1 MKGKVLVVDDDAA
14 VRDSL
19 GKWFESEGYYAQAAK
34 DAEEALEAVEKERWD
49 IALLDLKMPDVDG
62 IQLQLRLRDVD
73 AELPVV
79 IMTGYASV
87 ESAVRTLKNGAHDYI
102 VKPFDPDE
110 LVHLVGKTLEHC
122 RTKREVARLREN
134 LRQVTAAT
142 DLVGQSPGMRRVNE
156 LIDTA
161 APSDAPVL
169 IAGEP
174 GTGKQMVARTIH
186 ARGPRRYMPMVVVHC
201 GALREELATGELF
214 GEEPSTF
221 AEAPNPRKGKFEIGD
236 GGTVF
241 LDEVGELHPKTQAEL
256 TRVLVDKQIVRVGGA
271 RPVHVEFRCIA
282 SCRENLDELVRRHEF
297 SSDLRD
303 CLNFFSIHLPPL
315 RDRKE
320 DIPLL
325 VDFFLRQYAA
335 AMNRPIPKLS
345 KPAVEMLLDHHWP
358 GNVRELE
365 NAVERAL
372 LITRDDTI
380 EPSDFPF
387 QGELS
392 HNQPTESLAQVE
404 RRHIERVVTETNW
417 NLSKS
422 ARILGIDRTTL
433 YNKLKRYGLR

>member
-1 MKGKVLVVDDDAA
+1 MKGKVLVVDDDSA

-19 GKWFESEGYYAQAAK
+19 AKWFGSEGYYAKAAK
-34 DAEEALEAVEKERWD
+34 DAAEAMEAVEKERWD

-62 IQLQLRLRDVD
+62 IQLQLRLREMD

-87 ESAVRTLKNGAHDYI
+87 ESAVRTLKNGAYDYI

-122 RTKREVARLREN
+122 RAKREVARLRES
-134 LRQVTAAT
+134 LHRVTEVS
-142 DLVGQSPGMRRVNE
+142 DLVGQSPRMRRVNE
-156 LIDTA
+156 LVDTA
-161 APSDAPVL
+161 ASSDAPVL
-169 IAGEP
+169 ITGEP
-174 GTGKQMVARTIH
+174 GTGKQLAARTIH
-186 ARGPRRYMPMVVVHC
+186 SRGPRRYMPMVVVHC
-201 GALREELATGELF
+201 GALRDELATEELF
-214 GEEPSTF
+214 GEERSTF
-221 AEAPNPRKGKFEIGD
+221 TEAQNPRKGKLEIGD

-241 LDEVGELHPKTQAEL
+241 LDEVGELNPQTQTEL
-256 TRVLVDKQIVRVGGA
+256 TQVLIDKQIIRVGGV
-271 RPVHVEFRCIA
+271 RPIHVEFRCVA
-282 SCRENLDELVRRHEF
+282 SSRENLDQLAGRREF
-297 SSDLRD
+297 NGDLRD

-315 RDRKE
+315 RERKE

-335 AMNRPIPKLS
+335 AMNRPVPRLS
-345 KPAVEMLLDHHWP
+345 KPATEMLLDHHWP

-365 NAVERAL
+365 NAIERAL

-387 QGELS
+387 QGELARDRPS
-392 HNQPTESLAQVE
+392 ESLAQVE
-404 RRHIERVVTETNW
+404 RWHIERVVTESNW

-433 YNKLKRYGLR
+433 YNKLRRYGLR